1 VSFVNGAAHEYEW
14 GVVKGRSVVE
24 VIVCRTADEVAEVAA
39 AKVARVCRDV
49 GPRVVIGVATGSS
62 PVALYGSLAQRV
74 KDGRLDMSRASAFA
88 LDEYVGLPAGH
99 PESYAEVI
107 RQTVTEPLRMKPAHV
122 HTPNGF
128 AKDIEQAAK
137 DYEQAIIAAGGVDV
151 QILGIGTN
159 GHIGFNEPTSSLAS
173 RTRIKTLT
181 MTTRQDNARFFAS
194 IDDVPH
200 HCLTQG
206 LGTIMAARE
215 VVLVAQG
222 DHKAEAIAALVEGP
236 ITARWP
242 GSVLQLHPHAT
253 VVIDGAAAADLELRD
268 YYVQTYAEK
277 PSWQQFDAR

>member
-1 VSFVNGAAHEYEW
+1 M
-14 GVVKGRSVVE
+14 E

-62 PVALYGSLAQRV
+62 PVALYESLAQRV
-74 KDGRLDMSRASAFA
+74 KDGRLDMSQASAFA
-88 LDEYVGLPAGH
+88 LDEYVGLPPGH

-107 RQTVTEPLRMKPAHV
+107 RQSVTEPLRMNPALV

-128 AKDIEQAAK
+128 ADDIEQAVK
-137 DYEQAIIAAGGVDV
+137 DYEQAIVDAGGVDV
-151 QILGIGTN
+151 QILGIGSN

-181 MTTRQDNARFFAS
+181 ATTRQDNARFFDS

-222 DHKAEAIAALVEGP
+222 AHKADAIAALVEGP

-242 GSVLQLHPHAT
+242 GSVLQLHQHAT
-253 VVIDGAAAADLELRD
+253 VVVDETAASKLELRD
-268 YYVQTYAEK
+268 YYIQTYAEK
-277 PSWQQFDAR
+277 PTWQRFDAR

>member
-1 VSFVNGAAHEYEW
+1 M
-14 GVVKGRSVVE
+14 E

-49 GPRVVIGVATGSS
+49 GPKVVIGVATGSS
-62 PVALYGSLAQRV
+62 PVALYESLAQRV
-74 KDGRLDMSRASAFA
+74 KDGRLDMSQASAFA
-88 LDEYVGLPAGH
+88 LDEYVGLPPGH

-107 RQTVTEPLRMKPAHV
+107 RQSVTEPLRMNPALV

-128 AKDIEQAAK
+128 ADDIEQAAK
-137 DYEQAIIAAGGVDV
+137 DYEQAIVDAGGVDV
-151 QILGIGTN
+151 QILGVGSN
-159 GHIGFNEPTSSLAS
+159 GHVGFNEPTSSLAS

-181 MTTRQDNARFFAS
+181 ATTRQDNARFFDS
-194 IDDVPH
+194 IENVPH

-222 DHKAEAIAALVEGP
+222 IHKADAIAALVEGP
-236 ITARWP
+236 VTARWP

-253 VVIDGAAAADLELRD
+253 VVVDQSAASKLELRD
-268 YYVQTYAEK
+268 YYIQTYAEK
-277 PSWQQFDAR
+277 PSWQRFDAR

>member
-1 VSFVNGAAHEYEW
+1 M
-14 GVVKGRSVVE
+14 E
-24 VIVCRTADEVAEVAA
+24 VIVCRTPDEVAEVAA

-49 GPRVVIGVATGSS
+49 GSRVVIGVATGSS
-62 PVALYGSLAQRV
+62 PVALYESLAQRV
-74 KDGRLDMSRASAFA
+74 KNGRLDMSKASAFG
-88 LDEYVGLPAGH
+88 LDEYVGLPIGH

-128 AKDIEQAAK
+128 AEDIEQAAK
-137 DYEQAIIAAGGVDV
+137 DYEQAILDAGGVDV
-151 QILGIGTN
+151 QILGIGSN

-181 MTTRQDNARFFAS
+181 MTTRQDNGRFFTS
-194 IDDVPH
+194 IDFVPH
-200 HCLTQG
+200 RCLTQG

-222 DHKAEAIAALVEGP
+222 DQKAKAISALVEGP

-253 VVIDGAAAADLELRD
+253 VVIDDAAAANLELRD

-277 PSWQQFDAR
+277 PSWQQFDAP

>member
-1 VSFVNGAAHEYEW
+1 M
-14 GVVKGRSVVE
+14 E

-49 GPRVVIGVATGSS
+49 GPEVVIGVATGSS
-62 PVALYGSLAQRV
+62 PVALYESLAQRV
-74 KDGRLDMSRASAFA
+74 RDGRLDLARASAFA
-88 LDEYVGLPAGH
+88 LDEYVGLPPGH

-107 RQTVTEPLRMKPAHV
+107 RKTVTEPLRMNPSNV

-128 AKDIEQAAK
+128 ADDIEQAAK
-137 DYEQAIIAAGGVDV
+137 DYEQAIVDAGGVDV
-151 QILGIGTN
+151 QILGVGSN

-173 RTRIKTLT
+173 PTRIKTLT
-181 MTTRQDNARFFAS
+181 ATTRQDNARFFDS

-206 LGTIMAARE
+206 LGTIMRAAQ

-222 DHKAEAIAALVEGP
+222 EHKADAVAALVEGP
-236 ITARWP
+236 VTARWP

-253 VVIDGAAAADLELRD
+253 VVVDSAAASGLELLD
-268 YYVQTYAEK
+268 YYLQTYAEK
-277 PSWQQFDAR
+277 PSWQRFDAT